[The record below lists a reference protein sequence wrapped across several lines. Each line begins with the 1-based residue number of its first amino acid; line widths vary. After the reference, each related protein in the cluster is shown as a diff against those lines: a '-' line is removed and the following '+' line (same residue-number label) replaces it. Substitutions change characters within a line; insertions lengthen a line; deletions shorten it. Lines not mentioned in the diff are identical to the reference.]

1 MSQKKL
7 GMPISAAT
15 IYARR
20 REQAQAS
27 QHSTAALALPSP
39 EVIYEERRQA
49 AGHSDIP
56 RDANQG

>member
-7 GMPISAAT
+7 GTPISAAT

-20 REQAQAS
+20 REQARTT

-49 AGHSDIP
+49 SGHGDSP
-56 RDANQG
+56 READQR

>member
-1 MSQKKL
+1 MSQKQI
-7 GMPISAAT
+7 GTTISAPA

-20 REQAQAS
+20 REQARAS
-27 QHSTAALALPSP
+27 QHSTAALTLPSP

-49 AGHSDIP
+49 AGHSDSP